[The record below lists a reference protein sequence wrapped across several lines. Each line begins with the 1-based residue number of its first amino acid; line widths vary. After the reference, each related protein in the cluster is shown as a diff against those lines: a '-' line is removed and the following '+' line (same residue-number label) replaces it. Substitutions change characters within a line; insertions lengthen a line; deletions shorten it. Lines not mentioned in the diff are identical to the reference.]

1 MSQPTQSLWEALQ
14 DPGVVPRL
22 DEIITLLQTMAR
34 NVGVERLTFGSTAI
48 SPESSAHTKAGQGLA
63 ALLPGGTVFT
73 LPETLRRFN
82 ELIGATQITGALP
95 TEVVLVDTVA
105 PYSVSSTL
113 SYTVPPGRY
122 AVAMG
127 PFIGKFSHH
136 SRGITLNGYLN
147 YGLPD
152 QQPIT
157 QPNLPVVEDFRIS
170 REVTESH
177 EVTNNLTIIVANNT
191 PVAVKVTFTTTF
203 LLIDVNL
210 WESTYSPIFRQAVR
224 AWITAMAADA
234 ALIGGQTT

>member
-1 MSQPTQSLWEALQ
+1 MSTPTQSLWEALQ

-34 NVGVERLTFGSTAI
+34 NVGVERLTLSPTGISSGS
-48 SPESSAHTKAGQGLA
+48 SSGTKAGQGLA

-95 TEVVLVDTVA
+95 TEVVLTNTVA
-105 PYSVSSTL
+105 PYSVSSAL
-113 SYTVPPGRY
+113 AYTVPPGKY

-136 SRGITLNGYLN
+136 SPGITLNGFIN
-147 YGLPD
+147 YGLPG
-152 QQPIT
+152 QLPVT
-157 QPNLPVVEDFRIS
+157 QPNLPVVEDFTIS

-177 EVTNNLTIIVANNT
+177 EVTNNLTIVVANNT
-191 PVAVKVTFTTTF
+191 PLAVDVVFATTF
-203 LLIDVNL
+203 LVIDVDL

-224 AWITAMAADA
+224 AWIQAMAVDA
-234 ALIGGQTT
+234 AQIGGQTV

>member
-1 MSQPTQSLWEALQ
+1 MSAPTQSLWEAIQ

-22 DEIITLLQTMAR
+22 DTMITLLQTLTR
-34 NVGVERLTFGSTAI
+34 NVGVERLTLTPTSAGTT
-48 SPESSAHTKAGQGLA
+48 SSQGLA

-73 LPETLRRFN
+73 LPETLKRFN

-95 TEVVLVDTVA
+95 TEVVQTATVY
-105 PYSVSSTL
+105 PYSVSTDL
-113 SYTVPPGRY
+113 AYTVPKGKY

-127 PFIGKFSHH
+127 PFVGHFSHH
-136 SRGITLNGYLN
+136 SPGITLNGFIN

-152 QQPIT
+152 QLPVT
-157 QPNLPVVEDFRIS
+157 QPNLPVLQDFTIS

-177 EVTNNLTIIVANNT
+177 EVTNNLTIVVANNT
-191 PVAVKVTFTTTF
+191 PVTVEVVFTTTF

-224 AWITAMAADA
+224 AWIQAMAVDA
-234 ALIGGQTT
+234 AAIGGQTS